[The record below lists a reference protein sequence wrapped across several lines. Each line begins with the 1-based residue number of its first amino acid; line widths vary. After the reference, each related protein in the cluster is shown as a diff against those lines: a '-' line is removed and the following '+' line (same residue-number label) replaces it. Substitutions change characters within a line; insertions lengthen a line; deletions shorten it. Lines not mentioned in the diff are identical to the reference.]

1 MKKIQEIKVDIEED
15 SKLTFFKKKKHY
27 TVQIVTENQI
37 ISKIYLIK

>member
-1 MKKIQEIKVDIEED
+1 MSFDCNIIVYISIHKIII
-15 SKLTFFKKKKHY
+15 FFQKKKHY